1 MAVCY
6 RHPNRETGV
15 SCSSCGRPICP
26 DCMTPTPVG
35 MRCPECARE
44 RTKVR
49 TMRSM
54 PRAAVSVTQALVVV
68 NVLVFIVEVA
78 TGTPLGGAEGGKL
91 VRHAGLYGPA
101 LTSHNINPF
110 ISGTHQY
117 WRLVTAGFLHY
128 SLLHIA
134 FNMFFLYIMG
144 QMLEP
149 AIGPLNF
156 AAVYIASLL
165 AGSFGALLFQP
176 DALTV
181 GASGACFG
189 VLGAL
194 IAIARARR
202 ISIWRTGLGPT
213 LLINVVFSLSVA
225 GISIGGHL
233 GGLVGGFLAGSAVV
247 ELGER
252 RGQRAAALAS
262 CAAVAAVS
270 VVAAIAVAGSHGLT
284 PNGLSFG
291 G

>member
-1 MAVCY
+1 
-6 RHPNRETGV
+6 
-15 SCSSCGRPICP
+15 
-26 DCMTPTPVG
+26 

-49 TMRSM
+49 TMRSL
-54 PRAAVSVTQALVVV
+54 PKTAVSVTQALIAV
-68 NVLVFIVEVA
+68 NVIVFIVEVA
-78 TGTPLGGAEGGKL
+78 SGTPLGGAEAGKL
-91 VRHAGLYGPA
+91 VRHGALFGPA
-101 LTSHNINPF
+101 IEHQ
-110 ISGTHQY
+110 HQY
-117 WRLVTAGFLHY
+117 YRLLTAGFLHY

-149 AIGPLNF
+149 AIGPINF
-156 AAVYIASLL
+156 AAVYFASLL

-176 DALTV
+176 DVFTV

-194 IAIARARR
+194 IAVARSRH

-233 GGLVGGFLAGSAVV
+233 GGVVGGFLAGTAVL
-247 ELGER
+247 EFGER
-252 RGQRAAALAS
+252 RGKQSVALAC
-262 CAAVAAVS
+262 CALVAVVS
-270 VVAAIAVAGSHGLT
+270 VLAAIAVAGSSGL
-284 PNGLSFG
+284 GAVSFSR
-291 G
+291 

>member
-1 MAVCY
+1 
-6 RHPNRETGV
+6 
-15 SCSSCGRPICP
+15 
-26 DCMTPTPVG
+26 
-35 MRCPECARE
+35 
-44 RTKVR
+44 
-49 TMRSM
+49 
-54 PRAAVSVTQALVVV
+54 
-68 NVLVFIVEVA
+68 
-78 TGTPLGGAEGGKL
+78 
-91 VRHAGLYGPA
+91 
-101 LTSHNINPF
+101 
-110 ISGTHQY
+110 
-117 WRLVTAGFLHY
+117 
-128 SLLHIA
+128 
-134 FNMFFLYIMG
+134 
-144 QMLEP
+144 MLEP

-156 AAVYIASLL
+156 AAVYLASLL

-233 GGLVGGFLAGSAVV
+233 GGLVGGLIAGGAVV

-252 RGQRAAALAS
+252 RGQRTAALAC
-262 CAAVAAVS
+262 CALVAAVS

-284 PNGLSFG
+284 PNGTSFG
-291 G
+291 H

>member
-1 MAVCY
+1 
-6 RHPNRETGV
+6 
-15 SCSSCGRPICP
+15 
-26 DCMTPTPVG
+26 
-35 MRCPECARE
+35 
-44 RTKVR
+44 
-49 TMRSM
+49 MRSL
-54 PRAAVSVTQALVVV
+54 PQNAVSVTQALIAI
-68 NVLVFIVEVA
+68 NVIVFVVEVA
-78 TGTPLGGAEGGKL
+78 SGSSLGGTLGGTVLRKG
-91 VRHAGLYGPA
+91 ALYGPDI
-101 LTSHNINPF
+101 TQH
-110 ISGTHQY
+110 HQY

-149 AIGPLNF
+149 AIGPVNF
-156 AAVYIASLL
+156 AAVYFASLL
-165 AGSFGALLFQP
+165 AGSFGALLFEP
-176 DALTV
+176 HALTV

-194 IAIARARR
+194 IAVARSRR

-233 GGLVGGFLAGSAVV
+233 GGVVGGFLAGTAVV

-252 RGQRAAALAS
+252 RGQQSAALAS
-262 CAAVAAVS
+262 CLLVAAVS
-270 VVAAIAVAGSHGLT
+270 VAASIAVASSSGLTPHGLT
-284 PNGLSFG
+284 FG

>member
-1 MAVCY
+1 
-6 RHPNRETGV
+6 
-15 SCSSCGRPICP
+15 
-26 DCMTPTPVG
+26 MTPTPVG
-35 MRCPECARE
+35 MRCPECERE

-54 PRAAVSVTQALVVV
+54 PRTAVSVTQALIVV
-68 NVLVFIVEVA
+68 NVIVFIVEVA
-78 TGTPLGGAEGGKL
+78 TGTPLGGAEAGKL
-91 VRHAGLYGPA
+91 IRHGGLFGPA
-101 LTSHNINPF
+101 IEHQ
-110 ISGTHQY
+110 HQY
-117 WRLVTAGFLHY
+117 WRLLTAGFLHY

-156 AAVYIASLL
+156 AAVYLASLL

-233 GGLVGGFLAGSAVV
+233 GGLVGGLIAGGAVV

-252 RGQRAAALAS
+252 RGQRTAALAC
-262 CAAVAAVS
+262 CALVAAVS
-270 VVAAIAVAGSHGLT
+270 VVATIAVAGSHGLT
-284 PNGLSFG
+284 PNGTSFG
-291 G
+291 H

>member
-49 TMRSM
+49 TMRSL
-54 PRAAVSVTQALVVV
+54 PRAAVSVTQALIVV
-68 NVLVFIVEVA
+68 NVIVFIVEVA
-78 TGTPLGGAEGGKL
+78 SGASVGGTLGGSVLHK
-91 VRHAGLYGPA
+91 AGLFGPA
-101 LTSHNINPF
+101 LTAHNPNPV
-110 ISGTHQY
+110 ITGTHQY
-117 WRLVTAGFLHY
+117 YRLLTAGFLHY

-149 AIGPLNF
+149 AIGRLNF
-156 AAVYIASLL
+156 VAVYFASLL

-176 DALTV
+176 HALTV

-194 IAIARARR
+194 IAVARARR
-202 ISIWRTGLGPT
+202 ISIWRSGLGPT
-213 LLINVVFSLSVA
+213 LLINIVFSLSVA

-233 GGLVGGFLAGSAVV
+233 GGVVGGFLAGTAVL
-247 ELGER
+247 EFGER
-252 RGQRAAALAS
+252 RGQQSVALAC
-262 CAAVAAVS
+262 CALVAVVS
-270 VVAAIAVAGSHGLT
+270 VAAAIAVAGSSGL
-284 PNGLSFG
+284 GAVSFSR
-291 G
+291 